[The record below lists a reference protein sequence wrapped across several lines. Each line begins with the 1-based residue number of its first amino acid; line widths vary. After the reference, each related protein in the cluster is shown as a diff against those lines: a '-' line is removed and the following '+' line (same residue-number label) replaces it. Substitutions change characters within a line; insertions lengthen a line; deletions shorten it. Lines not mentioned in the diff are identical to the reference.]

1 MIQLT
6 VMEAERGETLQ
17 VGAIILAAG
26 ASRRMGQ
33 PKQLL
38 PVAGQPMVRRVT
50 EAVCAAGLAQ
60 VIVVLGAHAQAV
72 ASVLQGLPVDLVVNH
87 AWQAGLSTSVRAGI
101 GALRPDIDAVL
112 LVLADQPGLGPDL
125 LRTLVD
131 RYRAEGAPLVAP
143 FYQGQR
149 GNPVLFDRALF
160 AELEGV
166 EGDRGG
172 RAIITRHEADLA
184 RVEVDDRAVLADI
197 DTLEDYHTSITA

>member
-1 MIQLT
+1 MIVDT
-6 VMEAERGETLQ
+6 ETENQPL

-50 EAVCAAGLAQ
+50 EAVCAADMAQ
-60 VIVVLGAHAQAV
+60 VIVVLGARAQAV
-72 ASVLQGLPVDLVVNH
+72 ASVLQGLPVDLVINH

-101 GALRPDIDAVL
+101 GGLHPDIDAVL

-125 LRTLVD
+125 LRKLVD
-131 RYRAEGAPLVAP
+131 RYGATGAPIVAP

-172 RAIITRHEADLA
+172 RAVITRHEADLVG
-184 RVEVDDRAVLADI
+184 VEVDDVLSDI
-197 DTLEDYHTSITA
+197 DTPEDYYTSITA

>member
-1 MIQLT
+1 MDT
-6 VMEAERGETLQ
+6 ETRTTPF

-26 ASRRMGQ
+26 AARRMGQ

-50 EAVCAAGLAQ
+50 EAVCAAGLQQ
-60 VIVVLGAHAQAV
+60 VIVVLGARAQAV
-72 ASVLQGLPVDLVVNH
+72 ATVLQGLPVELVTNPT
-87 AWQAGLSTSVRAGI
+87 WQAGLSTSVRAGI
-101 GALRPDIDAVL
+101 GALHPDIDAAL
-112 LVLADQPGLGPDL
+112 LVLADQPDVRPGL

-131 RYRAEGAPLVAP
+131 RYRETRAPIVAP

-172 RAIITRHEADLA
+172 RVIVCRHEADLVQ
-184 RVEVDDRAVLADI
+184 VEVDDPVVVSDI
-197 DTLEDYHTSITA
+197 DTPEDYEATITA

>member
-1 MIQLT
+1 MIVDT
-6 VMEAERGETLQ
+6 ETENQPL

-50 EAVCAAGLAQ
+50 EAVCAADMAQ
-60 VIVVLGAHAQAV
+60 VIVVLGAQAQAV

-101 GALRPDIDAVL
+101 GGLHPDIDAVL

-125 LRTLVD
+125 LRKLVG
-131 RYRAEGAPLVAP
+131 RYGATGAPIVAP
-143 FYQGQR
+143 FYRGQR

-160 AELEGV
+160 AELQGV

-172 RAIITRHEADLA
+172 RAVITRHEADLVG
-184 RVEVDDRAVLADI
+184 VEVDDDAVLSDI
-197 DTLEDYHTSITA
+197 DTPEDYYTSLPA